1 MSLRELKGNIFTSK
15 AQVIV
20 NTVNCV
26 GVMGAG
32 LALECRLRYPDMFER
47 YVKICDEGLL
57 EPGKLWLYKDNTP
70 WILNLPTKKH
80 WRYPSKESYLRD
92 GLQKFCDTYKSREI
106 ESIAFPLL
114 GADKGGLDK
123 SVSRSILIEYLSD
136 LDIDI
141 EIYEYD
147 PRVSDSLY
155 LELEEWFLSTELVDI
170 SMLTGIKMNYLLLI
184 KEAMSS
190 NMVFQIGQI
199 SSIRGIGIS
208 TVEKL
213 ISYKLNV
220 NEQRQESLF

>member
-1 MSLRELKGNIFTSK
+1 
-15 AQVIV
+15 
-20 NTVNCV
+20 
-26 GVMGAG
+26 MGAG

-70 WILNLPTKKH
+70 WILNFPTKKH

>member
-70 WILNLPTKKH
+70 WILNFPTKKH

>member
-70 WILNLPTKKH
+70 WILNFPTKKH

-147 PRVSDSLY
+147 PRASDSLY

>member
-20 NTVNCV
+20 NTVNCI

-70 WILNLPTKKH
+70 WILNFPTKKH

>member
-1 MSLRELKGNIFTSK
+1 MSLREFKGNIFNSE

-20 NTVNCV
+20 NTVNCE

-32 LALECRLRYPDMFER
+32 LALECRLRYPNMFER
-47 YVKICDEGLL
+47 YVKICEKGLL
-57 EPGKLWLYKDNTP
+57 EPGKLWIYKDNTP
-70 WILNLPTKKH
+70 WILNFPTKKH

-106 ESIAFPLL
+106 KSIAFPLL

-147 PRVSDSLY
+147 PTVSDSLY

-184 KEAMSS
+184 KEAISS
-190 NMVFQIGQI
+190 NMIFQIGQI
-199 SSIRGIGIS
+199 SNIRGIGIS

>member
-70 WILNLPTKKH
+70 WILNFPTKKH

-147 PRVSDSLY
+147 PRASDSLY

-199 SSIRGIGIS
+199 SSISGIGIS

>member
-70 WILNLPTKKH
+70 WILNFPTKKH

-147 PRVSDSLY
+147 SRVSDSLY